1 MFVLKPIS
9 KGGFDEILIKE
20 TGKLEKVDAAFADG
34 SGGLVLKVY
43 PHSYYRTGE
52 YDILSQDE
60 LKKHKIDI
68 ALTKC

>member
-52 YDILSQDE
+52 YDILS
-60 LKKHKIDI
+60 
-68 ALTKC
+68 